1 MKTIIVAIINQKGGV
16 GKTTTAVNLASA
28 LAIVGKKVTLIDMDP
43 QGNATTGL
51 GVSKTQGINSSYG
64 LLLGLKKFNE
74 VSRPT
79 NIPNL
84 DIISSTIDLSAAE
97 IELVHQD
104 RREAKLKMA
113 LNDCGRDYIFLD
125 CPPGFGLITLNA
137 LNAANKIIIPLQC
150 EFYALEGLA
159 QLFQTI
165 KGVRSSIN
173 KNLRISGIVLTMF
186 DTRNRLSTKVS
197 QDVRSHFHS
206 LVFQTVIPKNVKISE
221 APSYGK
227 PVLTYDLNCTG
238 TVAYI
243 ELAKEFLR
251 REKAALK
258 NYVD

>member
-1 MKTIIVAIINQKGGV
+1 MKSTVVAIINQKGGV

-51 GVSKTQGINSSYG
+51 GVAKTHGVNSSYG
-64 LLLGLKKFNE
+64 LLLGLKPFKE

-84 DIISSTIDLSAAE
+84 NIISSTIDLSAAE

-104 RREAKLKMA
+104 RREAKLKAA
-113 LNDCGRDYIFLD
+113 LAESDQDYIFLD

-186 DTRNRLSTKVS
+186 DTRSRLSTKVS

-243 ELAKEFLR
+243 ELAKEFIK
-251 REKAALK
+251 REKASQK
-258 NYVD
+258 QFPD

>member
-1 MKTIIVAIINQKGGV
+1 MATVVAIINQKGGV

-28 LAIVGKKVTLIDMDP
+28 LAISGRKVVLIDMDP

-51 GVSKTQGINSSYG
+51 GVEKKQGVCNSYG
-64 LLLGLKKFNE
+64 VLIGAKKLE
-74 VSRPT
+74 EATVDS

-84 DIISSTIDLSAAE
+84 KVVPSTIDLSAAE
-97 IELVHQD
+97 IELVYQD
-104 RREAKLKMA
+104 RRESKLKFA
-113 LNDCGRDYIFLD
+113 LQNADSEYIFLD

-165 KGVRSSIN
+165 KGVRNSIN
-173 KNLRISGIVLTMF
+173 KNLKISGIVLTMF
-186 DTRNRLSTKVS
+186 DARNKLSSKVS
-197 QDVRSHFHS
+197 FDVRSHFGP

-227 PVLTYDLNCTG
+227 PVLTYDFRCTG
-238 TVAYI
+238 TVAYV
-243 ELAKEFLR
+243 ELAKEFIK
-251 REKAALK
+251 RENRTLK
-258 NYVD
+258 TQ